1 MLETMKNIYPK
12 MKCGKEKLSTVVEK
26 NITNKMNK
34 PLTPNNI
41 EWLQNYK
48 NLVKDLE
55 KAIDAQ

>member
-1 MLETMKNIYPK
+1 MNLYPT
-12 MKCGKEKLSTVVEK
+12 MKCGKGKLSTVVEK

-34 PLTPNNI
+34 TLKNPDTI
-41 EWLQNYK
+41 KWLQDYN

>member
-1 MLETMKNIYPK
+1 MMNLYPT
-12 MKCGKEKLSTVVEK
+12 MKCGKGKLSTVVEK

-34 PLTPNNI
+34 TLKNPDTI
-41 EWLQNYK
+41 KWLQDYN

>member
-1 MLETMKNIYPK
+1 MKNIYPK